1 MGQRLVVDVNDG
13 DRTLCKIHYHW
24 SAYTVSAFEE
34 LATLAD
40 ILAPLRDTYQSLTPD
55 ERRREVVA
63 TLARGLVA
71 RGGGING
78 TDADRAAFERLCP
91 DVDLGSCAPSRN
103 YGLVALDP
111 ASMQEYDQW
120 AEGTAMVDLGS
131 WSCCNGCLYAY
142 ETVDEANEE
151 LGDDYREDDLPVMP
165 SNTSP
170 FDARAI
176 EHVAAAY
183 DGVGG
188 LIKIAG
194 EPGVYEMVN

>member
-40 ILAPLRDTYQSLTPD
+40 ILAPLRDAYPSLAPD

-91 DVDLGSCAPSRN
+91 GVDLGSHTPSRN
-103 YGLVALDP
+103 DGLVALDP
-111 ASMQEYDQW
+111 GSMQEYDQW
-120 AEGTAMVDLGS
+120 AEGTAVVDLGS

-165 SNTSP
+165 STTSP

-176 EHVAAAY
+176 ERVAAAY

-194 EPGVYEMVN
+194 EPGVYEVSC

>member
-13 DRTLCKIHYHW
+13 DRTLCKIYYHW
-24 SAYTVSAFEE
+24 SAYTDSAFEE
-34 LATLAD
+34 LATLAG
-40 ILAPLRDTYQSLTPD
+40 ILEPLRDAYPSLTPD

-71 RGGGING
+71 RGGGIDG
-78 TDADRAAFERLCP
+78 TDRAAFERLCP

-120 AEGTAMVDLGS
+120 AEGTAVVDLGS

-176 EHVAAAY
+176 ERVAAAY
-183 DGVGG
+183 DGVIG
-188 LIKIAG
+188 LVKIAG

>member
-24 SAYTVSAFEE
+24 SAYTDSAFEE

-40 ILAPLRDTYQSLTPD
+40 ILAPLRDAYQSLTPD

-78 TDADRAAFERLCP
+78 TDTDRAAFERLCP
-91 DVDLGSCAPSRN
+91 DVDLGSCTPSRN
-103 YGLVALDP
+103 DGLVALDL

-120 AEGTAMVDLGS
+120 AEGTAVVDLGS

-176 EHVAAAY
+176 ERVAAAY
-183 DGVGG
+183 DGVTG
-188 LIKIAG
+188 LVKIAG